1 MSFSEI
7 ILNELLPRVE
17 KPSRYL
23 GTEKNSVHK
32 RLEDVDFRVCLFFP
46 DLYELGLGN
55 LGLHILYS
63 VLNDLDGVWA
73 ERGYTPALDMEAML
87 RERKLPL
94 FLHESKDPLASVDLI
109 GFTLQSELTF
119 TNILNA
125 MDLGEIPLRSADR
138 GDTGPLICA
147 GGPAVFNPEPLAPF
161 MDFFVIGDG
170 EDVILDIVE
179 ALRPLKGASRDA
191 RLSALESIGGI
202 YIPERYPFE
211 ELEDGQILPQEDAP
225 KIVKRVLKNLDGA
238 KFPTDY
244 IVPYT
249 NLVHD
254 GIALEVLRGCTQGCR
269 FCQAGMTTRPVRE
282 RSLENIDKLMER
294 TLANTGLEN
303 VSLVSLSTCDF
314 SRPRTLLKQAK
325 ERAEKTNVSVSLPSL
340 RLDSFSVEMADMV
353 TGTRRSGLTV
363 APEAATPRLRAVINK
378 FIPDDELIEMAVEAY
393 KRDWKHIKTY
403 FMIGLPTER
412 DEDVAAIADL
422 TIRTVEAGKKIRPG
436 AAVRTGV
443 STFVPKPFT
452 PFQWAAQIG
461 IEEAYRKQR
470 ILLDAFGKRRDIKF
484 GRHAPETSFIEGLLT
499 RADRRAADLLEAAWR
514 HGAKLETWDEHVN
527 VNHWMR
533 AIEETGYDVDFQF
546 RERSVEERLPWDHID
561 VMIPKKWLQEDW
573 QRALELQYAQDCR
586 AGKCHL
592 CGVIYQERDLCVHMM
607 KNQKKGLQ
615 EEEDTWEGVIA
626 APAMPV
632 EAVQRIRFRIG
643 RRGEA
648 RLLSHLELKDVW
660 IRALRRA
667 NAQVAYSQGFH
678 AQPKV
683 TFATA
688 APVGEESKADYM
700 DVMLTQPMWPSEL
713 LEALAET
720 LPPGFDVFEATDV
733 PLRGPALMS
742 MVHGFTYEL
751 FTTEDAPALSAK
763 VEQLLAQ
770 ESLMVERKTKVGR
783 KARGRNPKARRTSA
797 LDIRPM
803 VARLEVSEGG
813 VITFETVSVDGKLAK
828 PKDLVHLL
836 GLDAVNTRV
845 RKCDTML
852 REPVGAL

>member
-1 MSFSEI
+1 MSFKDI
-7 ILNELLPRVE
+7 ILNELFPRVE

-32 RLEDVDFRVCLFFP
+32 RLEEVDYRVCLFFP

-63 VLNDLDGVWA
+63 ILNDLEGVWA
-73 ERGYTPALDMEAML
+73 ERAYTPALDMEAML
-87 RERKLPL
+87 RERKIPL
-94 FLHESKDPLASVDLI
+94 FLHESKDPVDAVDLI

-125 MDLGEIPLRSADR
+125 IDLAGLDVRSAKR
-138 GDTGPLICA
+138 KDTDPLICA

-161 MDFFVIGDG
+161 IDFFVIGDG
-170 EDVILDIVE
+170 EDIVVDIVE
-179 ALRPLKGASRDA
+179 TLRPLKGASRDE
-191 RLSALESIGGI
+191 RLDALEKIEGI

-211 ELEDGQILPQEDAP
+211 EMDDGQILPKEDAP
-225 KIVKRVLKNLDGA
+225 KIVKRVLKSLDGA

-282 RSLENIDKLMER
+282 RSLENIDALMER
-294 TLANTGLEN
+294 TLANTGLQD

-314 SRPRTLLKQAK
+314 SRPRTLLKQSM
-325 ERAEKTNVSVSLPSL
+325 ERAQETNVSVSLPSL

-378 FIPDDELIEMAVEAY
+378 FIPDDELINMAVEAY

-412 DEDVAAIADL
+412 DEDVEAIADL
-422 TIRTVEAGKKIRPG
+422 TIRTVQAGKKINPN

-470 ILLDAFGKRRDIKF
+470 ILGDAFRKQRDIKF

-514 HGAKLETWDEHVN
+514 NGAKLETWDEHVN
-527 VNHWMR
+527 VEHWMR
-533 AIEETGYDVDFQF
+533 AIEETGFDADAQF
-546 RERSVEERLPWDHID
+546 RERSPEERLPWDHID

-573 QRALELQYAQDCR
+573 QRAMELKHAQDCR

-592 CGVIYQERDLCVHMM
+592 CGVIYQERDLCVHML
-607 KNQKKGLQ
+607 KNQKKGLK
-615 EEEDTWEGVIA
+615 EEADTWEGVKSKPTV
-626 APAMPV
+626 PADP
-632 EAVQRIRFRIG
+632 VQRIRFRIG
-643 RRGEA
+643 RSGEA

-660 IRALRRA
+660 IRAFRRVGA
-667 NAQVAYSQGFH
+667 KVAYSQGFH

-688 APVGEESKADYM
+688 APVGEESMADYM
-700 DVMLTQPMWPSEL
+700 DVMLTFPTTPSDL
-713 LEALAET
+713 LALLADT
-720 LPPGFDVFEATDV
+720 LPPGFHVFDASDV

-742 MVHGFTYEL
+742 MVYGFTYEL
-751 FTTEDAPALSAK
+751 ITEIDANALSIK
-763 VEQLLAQ
+763 VEELLAQ

-783 KARGRNPKARRTSA
+783 KKRGRNPKVRRTSA

-803 VARLEVSEGG
+803 VARLEVSDAG
-813 VITFETVSVDGKLAK
+813 VITFETVSVSGKLAK
-828 PKDLVHLL
+828 PKDIANLL

-852 REPVGAL
+852 REPIAAL